1 MAKRKLYRVS
11 SNEHFNLMSM
21 LDKAWNEVYGARE
34 HGAFEEEEAAE
45 ARKDELEELLD
56 KAPCVGSL
64 VTWQTLA
71 RIREVAAARET
82 MRDAACARAGH

>member
-1 MAKRKLYRVS
+1 MAKQKLYRVS
-11 SNEHFNLMSM
+11 ANEHFNLMSM
-21 LDKAWNEVYGARE
+21 LDKVWNEVYEARE
-34 HGAFEEEEAAE
+34 NGTFEQEEAAE
-45 ARKDELEELLD
+45 AKKDELEELLD

-82 MRDAACARAGH
+82 IRNAACAQAGH